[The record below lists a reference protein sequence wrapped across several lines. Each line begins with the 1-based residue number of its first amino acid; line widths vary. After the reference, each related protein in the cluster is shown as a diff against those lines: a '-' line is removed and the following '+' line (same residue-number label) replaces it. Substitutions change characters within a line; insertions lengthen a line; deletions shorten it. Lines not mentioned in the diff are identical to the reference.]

1 MPQRTPSLR
10 SVSPRPGRYFHIL
23 KMNLDAERGT
33 PLRYDH
39 EVHHLILAPPSQVG
53 NILLGAPSIG
63 SKPRQASQIR
73 RRGLRRERRSAEV
86 FRRYR
91 ISFGIVHP
99 GVSERVASAAR
110 AVAIVCRICG
120 TAWHPRALAL
130 PRRIHPIQ
138 PDIVRSVLFSLLA
151 AKLPPL
157 VIGVTSGLILPDHV
171 PARAAS
177 RQNRIVVSV

>member
-110 AVAIVCRICG
+110 GRRDSMPHL
-120 TAWHPRALAL
+120 WHCLASKGPCTPAPNSSNPAGHCPQRALQPACGQAAAL
-130 PRRIHPIQ
+130 GHRRYFRT
-138 PDIVRSVLFSLLA
+138 DSS
-151 AKLPPL
+151 
-157 VIGVTSGLILPDHV
+157 
-171 PARAAS
+171 
-177 RQNRIVVSV
+177 